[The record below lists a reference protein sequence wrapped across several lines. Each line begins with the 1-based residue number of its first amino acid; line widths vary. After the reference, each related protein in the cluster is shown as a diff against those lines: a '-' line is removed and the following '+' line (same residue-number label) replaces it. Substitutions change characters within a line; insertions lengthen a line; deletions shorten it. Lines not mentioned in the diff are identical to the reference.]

1 MHVLRKD
8 KVKQNATHD
17 ETASMLRQVRAHFA
31 CARMIV
37 ICGLSR
43 CTAASASSSPCDA
56 RMNTCSASGADDL
69 SMGPALNSQPYALL
83 RPASKAA

>member
-1 MHVLRKD
+1 MRMLCKD
-8 KVKQNATHD
+8 KVKQIATYD
-17 ETASMLRQVRAHFA
+17 ETACMVRQVRAHFA

-56 RMNTCSASGADDL
+56 RMHTCLASCADDL
-69 SMGPALNSQPYALL
+69 AIGPALKSQPYASL